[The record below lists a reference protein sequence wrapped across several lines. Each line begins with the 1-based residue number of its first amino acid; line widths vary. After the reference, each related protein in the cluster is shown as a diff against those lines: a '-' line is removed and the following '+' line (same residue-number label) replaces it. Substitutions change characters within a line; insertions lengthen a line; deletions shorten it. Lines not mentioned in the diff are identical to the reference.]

1 MREGPRLCGGS
12 QINQG
17 ILTKYIF
24 LLMSVKNVTDFAF
37 LQPSDALVFSNVKSF
52 HLFSNEPYFL
62 FTYFLVCVGAPR
74 KIMRVGPQDS
84 RHAPAKN
91 TITYII
97 IFIMICHMLF
107 FLKRMSINKNV
118 NTLYIYDNK
127 KNYLCMLAYL
137 TYFLT
142 YKHFLKPNI
151 QYIFLLKKLIIICLF
166 FLQCTT
172 R

>member
-1 MREGPRLCGGS
+1 
-12 QINQG
+12 
-17 ILTKYIF
+17 
-24 LLMSVKNVTDFAF
+24 MSVKNVTDFAF

-127 KNYLCMLAYL
+127 K
-137 TYFLT
+137 
-142 YKHFLKPNI
+142 
-151 QYIFLLKKLIIICLF
+151 KLPLYVSLFDLF
-166 FLQCTT
+166 FNLQALFKTKYT
-172 R
+172 VHISFKKINYYMPILLTMHDSLKYRFIKTGLLF